1 MKNIFVL
8 LALLTTTNFCRAGN
22 CNYPVVDSVPHKN
35 KIAPSRNEK
44 LYCSDVAKT
53 RYKLAITGNKIK
65 ITRLYKEYVDNYTG
79 LIKSGRIYSNDPNE
93 KRLKM
98 VWGKYY
104 KLQGKNF
111 GVLNPENGDY
121 EWFTECKQQ

>member
-65 ITRLYKEYVDNYTG
+65 ITRLYKEYVDSYTG
-79 LIKSGRIYSNDPNE
+79 FIKSGKIYSNDPDE
-93 KRLKM
+93 KNLKD
-98 VWGKYY
+98 VHGKYY
-104 KLQGKNF
+104 KLKGKNF
-111 GVLNPENGDY
+111 GVLNIENGDY
-121 EWFTECKQQ
+121 EWFVECKQ